1 MDTALLISPDGTL
14 AASPPAVSVPPLAPS
29 PGQAQGGTSLAPSV
43 LGSCALAPLPLEG
56 RMAFALPVEGRLV
69 GNPVL
74 TADGIL
80 GRMVFVARMVAAS
93 R

>member
-1 MDTALLISPDGTL
+1 MDTALIISPDGTL
-14 AASPPAVSVPPLAPS
+14 VASPPGISPLPLAPS
-29 PGQAQGGTSLAPSV
+29 PGAAQGGTSLAPSV
-43 LGSCALAPLPLEG
+43 LGFSAPVPLPLEG

-74 TADGIL
+74 AVPPI
-80 GRMVFVARMVAAS
+80 GRMVYVARMVSAS